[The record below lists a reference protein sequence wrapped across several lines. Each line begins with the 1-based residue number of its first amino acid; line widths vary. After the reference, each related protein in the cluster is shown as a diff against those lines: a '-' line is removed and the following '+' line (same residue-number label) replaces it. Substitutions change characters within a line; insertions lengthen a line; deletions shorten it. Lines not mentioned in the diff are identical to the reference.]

1 MKEIVQ
7 PFWWFTGMI
16 ICIFMFE
23 ILNKAF
29 KEELNRLFNAW
40 DSSHHEVI
48 VSEHS
53 TALYWDLVDFI
64 KELMKRA
71 LNILTFFSGVIVFI
85 ALLFKAEASGPFL
98 NFCVGIITYRF
109 AIFNN
114 WLAMKK
120 YGEDKRPDR
129 PEDDENSL
137 SD

>member
-64 KELMKRA
+64 KELMKKS
-71 LNILTFFSGVIVFI
+71 LNIFTFFSAFVVLL
-85 ALLFKAEASGPFL
+85 ALLFRSNASAAIL
-98 NFCVGIITYRF
+98 SFCLGIITYRF

-114 WLAMKK
+114 WLGLKK
-120 YGEDKRPDR
+120 YGDDKRPEKDAGSNG
-129 PEDDENSL
+129 E
-137 SD
+137 